1 MESLFLDTC
10 RITKPGDGPRV
21 FDDETGQYTDPARVD
36 VYEGPC
42 RLQVKADIN
51 SNVVET
57 TAGDREWTYLTASLQ
72 LPIAGTDDIRQDHIA
87 TILTCAHD
95 ETLVDREFNIQG
107 LGQHKSDA
115 THRRFRVRE
124 LIS

>member
-1 MESLFLDTC
+1 MESIFLDTC
-10 RITKPGDGPRV
+10 VITGPPVTKPVLDRNTGQMTDPPRV
-21 FDDETGQYTDPARVD
+21 E
-36 VYEGPC
+36 VYRGPC

-72 LPIAGTDDIRQDHIA
+72 VPICGTDAIRQDHVA
-87 TILTCAHD
+87 EMLTVAHD
-95 ETLVDREFNIQG
+95 STLVGRLFNIQG

-124 LIS
+124 LIA